1 MCAKKEKKTMCPA
14 YVSKHNSK
22 LGRQII
28 LWVISNEKKWHYLA
42 VKELLAL
49 WRGITSKHHG
59 DFYCLTCLHSF
70 PTEKNMNR
78 ITNICKNKDFCNAVM
93 ASKDKKLLQFN
104 NYQKSDK
111 APFAS
116 YVDLKC
122 IIEKIDVCKNNP
134 EYSSTT
140 SSFRSI
146 EN

>member
-1 MCAKKEKKTMCPA
+1 
-14 YVSKHNSK
+14 
-22 LGRQII
+22 
-28 LWVISNEKKWHYLA
+28 
-42 VKELLAL
+42 
-49 WRGITSKHHG
+49 
-59 DFYCLTCLHSF
+59 
-70 PTEKNMNR
+70 
-78 ITNICKNKDFCNAVM
+78 M

>member
-1 MCAKKEKKTMCPA
+1 M
-14 YVSKHNSK
+14 
-22 LGRQII
+22 
-28 LWVISNEKKWHYLA
+28 ISNEKKWHYLA

-49 WRGITSKHHG
+49 LRGITSKHHG

-70 PTEKNMNR
+70 ATEKNMNR

-93 ASKDKKLLQFN
+93 ASKDNKLLQFN
-104 NYQKSDK
+104 HQKSDK

-122 IIEKIDVCKNNP
+122 IIEKIDGCKNNP
-134 EYSSTT
+134 EYLSTT
-140 SSFRSI
+140 KVSKHISSYFSMSTIPSFRSI